1 MLKISRES
9 EINLVNV
16 LIDNDIISGKDLI
29 DIKKI
34 STENNKSQ
42 IDAIF
47 ELKLTDEQKIID
59 LLIKEQNLETVDL
72 KKVEVTDEIKT
83 VLPSNYIKV
92 NFVAPFKIDNKTL
105 HIAIPDSSKLG
116 LMRNLKAITK
126 KNIEL
131 HAAKITDISEFIEK
145 LSSETDEVTIA
156 SIRDE
161 NRKRIKTFESD
172 LGDAGEVL
180 EKAPEEDIEAIEN
193 ESEVIKF
200 STAVVAE
207 AIKMGV
213 SDIHIEPYRFSSR
226 VRYRLD
232 GMLQEQEQ
240 YKQFLHD
247 NYGAVVTRIKIMGKL
262 DIAERRLPQDG
273 AINFKIENKVVDL
286 RLSILPTAN
295 NERIVMRILN
305 KDAGDIKLE
314 QLNFEEQDLKNLRK
328 AIHSTQGLILVTGP
342 TGSGKSTTLYS
353 ILKEVS
359 KPHLNILTAED
370 PVEYELDGVGQ
381 VQIKDH
387 IGLTFASALRSF
399 LRQDP
404 EIILVGEMRDKETVD
419 IGLKAALTGHLVFS
433 TLHTN
438 DAPST
443 ITRLQ
448 NMGTP
453 DYLISA
459 ATQLV
464 VAQRLARKNCKDC
477 RVPDDDVNPKVLQDL
492 GFSAEQ
498 ASRVKAIKGKG
509 CAKCSNTGYKGRQGI
524 YEILVVSKPLKE
536 AILRQATTPELRE
549 IGIKEGFQTM
559 KDMGRRLIASGELN
573 FREYESSF
581 RRIRMEAFTYKGIS
595 DGKYVTGD
603 IEALNLD
610 EASHLLKEKKIIITN
625 IVKTKKK
632 AGEKKKSSGSSLF
645 GRSKKVKIEDILIF
659 SKQFA
664 TMVKAGLPILQVLAM
679 LRDQMESQGIKD
691 IIEDIRKSLEGG
703 VNLSKCFEKYPQHFD
718 NVYVTWSKAGEAR
731 G

>member
-1 MLKISRES
+1 MFSISRES

-34 STENNKSQ
+34 STEKNTSQ
-42 IDAIF
+42 IQAIF
-47 ELKLTDEQKIID
+47 ELNLTDEKKIID
-59 LLIKEQNLETVDL
+59 LLVKEQNLEVVDL
-72 KKVEVTDEIKT
+72 KKVEITDEIKT

-92 NFVAPFKIDNKTL
+92 NFVAPFKIDGKTL

-131 HAAKITDISEFIEK
+131 HAATISNISEYINR

-161 NRKRIKTFESD
+161 NRKKIKTFESD
-172 LGDAGEVL
+172 LGEAGEVL

-207 AIKMGV
+207 AINMGV

-247 NYGAVVTRIKIMGKL
+247 NYGAVVTRFKIMGKL

-438 DAPST
+438 DAPSS

-459 ATQLV
+459 ACSLV
-464 VAQRLARKNCKDC
+464 LAQRLARKTCKDC
-477 RVPDDDVNPKVLQDL
+477 REPDPDVTPKVLEEI
-492 GFSAEQ
+492 GFTAEQ
-498 ASRVKAIKGKG
+498 ASRAKAFRGKG
-509 CAKCSNTGYKGRQGI
+509 CPKCKDTGYKGRMGI
-524 YEILVVSKPLKE
+524 YEVLNVTKPVKE
-536 AILRQATTPELRE
+536 AILRKATTPELKE
-549 IGIKEGFQTM
+549 IAKKEGFRTM
-559 KDMGRRLIASGELN
+559 SDMGREMIISGDLN
-573 FREYESSF
+573 FREF
-581 RRIRMEAFTYKGIS
+581 DR
-595 DGKYVTGD
+595 
-603 IEALNLD
+603 
-610 EASHLLKEKKIIITN
+610 
-625 IVKTKKK
+625 
-632 AGEKKKSSGSSLF
+632 
-645 GRSKKVKIEDILIF
+645 
-659 SKQFA
+659 
-664 TMVKAGLPILQVLAM
+664 VLSM
-679 LRDQMESQGIKD
+679 D
-691 IIEDIRKSLEGG
+691 
-703 VNLSKCFEKYPQHFD
+703 
-718 NVYVTWSKAGEAR
+718 
-731 G
+731 

>member
-9 EINLVNV
+9 EINLINV
-16 LIDNDIISGKDLI
+16 LIDNDVISGKDLI
-29 DIKKI
+29 NIKKK
-34 STENNKSQ
+34 SSEGNKSQ
-42 IDAIF
+42 IEAVFD
-47 ELKLTDEQKIID
+47 LKLTDEKKILDI
-59 LLIKEQNLETVDL
+59 LVKEQNLDIVDL
-72 KKVEVTDEIKT
+72 KKVDVSPEIKS

-92 NFVAPFKIDNKTL
+92 NFVAPFKVDGKTL
-105 HIAIPDSSKLG
+105 HIAIPDSSKLT

-131 HAAKITDISEFIEK
+131 HAAPLTQISEFIEN
-145 LSSETDEVTIA
+145 LSSDGEVTTA
-156 SIRDE
+156 SIRKE
-161 NRKRIKTFESD
+161 NREKQKTFDSD

-180 EKAPEEDIEAIEN
+180 EKAPEEDVEAIEN

-207 AIKMGV
+207 AIKKGV

-247 NYGAVVTRIKIMGKL
+247 NYGAVVTRFKIMGKL

-273 AINFKIENKVVDL
+273 AINFKIEGKVVDL

-305 KDAGDIKLE
+305 KDAGDITLE
-314 QLNFEEQDLKNLRK
+314 QLNFEEQDLKSLRK
-328 AIHSTQGLILVTGP
+328 SIHSTQGLILVTGP

-381 VQIKDH
+381 VQIKDD

-459 ATQLV
+459 ACQLV
-464 VAQRLARKNCKDC
+464 VAQRLARKNCKKC
-477 RVPDDDVNPKVLQDL
+477 KIPDDDVNPKVLQDL

-498 ASRVKAIKGKG
+498 ASRVKALKGKG
-509 CAKCSNTGYKGRQGI
+509 CETCSNTGYKGRQGI

-536 AILRQATTPELRE
+536 AILRKATTPELRQ
-549 IGIKEGFQTM
+549 IAVKEGFQTM
-559 KDMGRRLIASGELN
+559 QDMGKRLIASGDLN
-573 FREYESSF
+573 FREYERVLS
-581 RRIRMEAFTYKGIS
+581 
-595 DGKYVTGD
+595 
-603 IEALNLD
+603 
-610 EASHLLKEKKIIITN
+610 
-625 IVKTKKK
+625 
-632 AGEKKKSSGSSLF
+632 GE
-645 GRSKKVKIEDILIF
+645 
-659 SKQFA
+659 
-664 TMVKAGLPILQVLAM
+664 
-679 LRDQMESQGIKD
+679 
-691 IIEDIRKSLEGG
+691 
-703 VNLSKCFEKYPQHFD
+703 
-718 NVYVTWSKAGEAR
+718 
-731 G
+731 

>member
-9 EINLVNV
+9 DINLINV
-16 LIDNDIISGKDLI
+16 LIDNDVISGKDLI
-29 DIKKI
+29 NIKKK
-34 STENNKSQ
+34 SSEGNKSQ
-42 IDAIF
+42 IEAVFD
-47 ELKLTDEQKIID
+47 LKLTDEKKILDI
-59 LLIKEQNLETVDL
+59 LVKEQNLEIIDL
-72 KKVEVTDEIKT
+72 KKIEVSPDIKS

-92 NFVAPFKIDNKTL
+92 NFVAPFKMEGKTL
-105 HIAIPDSSKLG
+105 HIAIPDSSKLA

-131 HAAKITDISEFIEK
+131 HAAPLTQISEFIEK
-145 LSSETDEVTIA
+145 ISSDGEVTTA
-156 SIRDE
+156 TIRQE
-161 NRKRIKTFESD
+161 NKEKQKTFDSD

-207 AIKMGV
+207 AIKKGV

-240 YKQFLHD
+240 YKNFLHD
-247 NYGAVVTRIKIMGKL
+247 NYGAVVTRFKIMGKL

-273 AINFKIENKVVDL
+273 AINFKIEGKVVDL

-305 KDAGDIKLE
+305 KDAGDITLE
-314 QLNFEEQDLKNLRK
+314 QLNFEEQDLKSLRK
-328 AIHSTQGLILVTGP
+328 SIHSTQGLILVTGP

-381 VQIKDH
+381 VQIKDD

-459 ATQLV
+459 ACQLV
-464 VAQRLARKNCKDC
+464 VAQRLARKNCKKC
-477 RVPDDDVNPKVLQDL
+477 KIPDDDVNPKVLQDL

-509 CAKCSNTGYKGRQGI
+509 CETCSNTGYKGRQGI

-536 AILRQATTPELRE
+536 AILRKATTPGLRQ
-549 IGIKEGFQTM
+549 IAVKEGFQTM
-559 KDMGRRLIASGELN
+559 QDMGKRLIASGDLN
-573 FREYESSF
+573 FREYE
-581 RRIRMEAFTYKGIS
+581 R
-595 DGKYVTGD
+595 
-603 IEALNLD
+603 
-610 EASHLLKEKKIIITN
+610 
-625 IVKTKKK
+625 
-632 AGEKKKSSGSSLF
+632 
-645 GRSKKVKIEDILIF
+645 
-659 SKQFA
+659 
-664 TMVKAGLPILQVLAM
+664 VLSN
-679 LRDQMESQGIKD
+679 E
-691 IIEDIRKSLEGG
+691 
-703 VNLSKCFEKYPQHFD
+703 
-718 NVYVTWSKAGEAR
+718 
-731 G
+731 

>member
-9 EINLVNV
+9 EINLINV
-16 LIDNDIISGKDLI
+16 LIDNDVISGKDLI
-29 DIKKI
+29 NIKKK
-34 STENNKSQ
+34 SSEGNKSQ
-42 IDAIF
+42 IEAVFD
-47 ELKLTDEQKIID
+47 LKLTDEKKILDI
-59 LLIKEQNLETVDL
+59 LVKEQNLEIIDL
-72 KKVEVTDEIKT
+72 KKVQVSQDIKS

-92 NFVAPFKIDNKTL
+92 NFVAPFKMEGKTL
-105 HIAIPDSSKLG
+105 HIAIPDSSKLA

-131 HAAKITDISEFIEK
+131 HAAPLTQISEFIEK
-145 LSSETDEVTIA
+145 ISSDGEVTTA
-156 SIRDE
+156 TIRQE
-161 NRKRIKTFESD
+161 NKEKQKTFDSD

-180 EKAPEEDIEAIEN
+180 EKAPEEDVEAIEN

-207 AIKMGV
+207 AIKKGV

-240 YKQFLHD
+240 YKNFLHD
-247 NYGAVVTRIKIMGKL
+247 NYGAVVTRFKIMGKL

-273 AINFKIENKVVDL
+273 AINFKIEGKVVDL

-305 KDAGDIKLE
+305 KDAGDITLE
-314 QLNFEEQDLKNLRK
+314 QLNFEEQDLKSLRK
-328 AIHSTQGLILVTGP
+328 SIHSTQGLILVTGP

-464 VAQRLARKNCKDC
+464 VAQRLARKNCKNC
-477 RVPDDDVNPKVLQDL
+477 KIPDDDVNPKVLQDL

-509 CAKCSNTGYKGRQGI
+509 CETCSNTGYKGRQGI

-536 AILRQATTPELRE
+536 AILRKATTPELRQ
-549 IGIKEGFQTM
+549 IAVKEGFQTM
-559 KDMGRRLIASGELN
+559 QDMGKRLIASGDLN
-573 FREYESSF
+573 FREYE
-581 RRIRMEAFTYKGIS
+581 R
-595 DGKYVTGD
+595 
-603 IEALNLD
+603 
-610 EASHLLKEKKIIITN
+610 
-625 IVKTKKK
+625 
-632 AGEKKKSSGSSLF
+632 
-645 GRSKKVKIEDILIF
+645 
-659 SKQFA
+659 
-664 TMVKAGLPILQVLAM
+664 VLSN
-679 LRDQMESQGIKD
+679 E
-691 IIEDIRKSLEGG
+691 
-703 VNLSKCFEKYPQHFD
+703 
-718 NVYVTWSKAGEAR
+718 
-731 G
+731 